1 MWAVDL
7 DSDINTV
14 ADALYGLPL
23 EEFIPARTA
32 AEKRA
37 RTSGDRELATRIRAL
52 GKPNVVGWLVNQLV
66 RERPQDIQPW
76 LELGEELRAATAAGE
91 GERLR
96 ALGPLQRQTVG
107 ALLDDAAAIASRAD
121 RAVSADVRRTL
132 TETLR
137 AALADAD
144 AAREL
149 QQARLTTG
157 LYRSGLG
164 GSVNSGAGPARAT
177 PPLARIPPGAPRAD
191 ADPTAADQH
200 ADQHADQRAH
210 QLRQARALLD
220 DARER
225 AEEARIAD
233 EAARQ
238 AVSVATAAAARAQ
251 RDAARTQAELARACR
266 AAELAEQRVL
276 RIES

>member
-76 LELGEELRAATAAGE
+76 LELGEELRAATVAGE

-96 ALGPLQRQTVG
+96 ALGPVQRQTVG
-107 ALLDDAAAIASRAD
+107 ALIDDAVAIASRAD

-164 GSVNSGAGPARAT
+164 GSVNSGAGSARAT

-191 ADPTAADQH
+191 ADPTA